1 MQEAAHRVPAAV
13 TVRQV
18 DTLQWLISLG
28 LLQTTALLAMQGDMV
43 LVVAQLA
50 YALVTVPQVD
60 TLQLLTSLAP
70 LQTIAS
76 RVMLANTVR
85 EAAHRVPAVAT
96 VR

>member
-1 MQEAAHRVPAAV
+1 MSMLRAVRLHQTVYHVMQESTVQEAAHRVLAAV

-50 YALVTVPQVD
+50 YALVTV
-60 TLQLLTSLAP
+60 
-70 LQTIAS
+70 
-76 RVMLANTVR
+76 
-85 EAAHRVPAVAT
+85 H
-96 VR
+96 

>member
-1 MQEAAHRVPAAV
+1 MLRAVRLHQTVYHVMQESTVQEAAHRVLAAV

-50 YALVTVPQVD
+50 YALVTV
-60 TLQLLTSLAP
+60 
-70 LQTIAS
+70 
-76 RVMLANTVR
+76 
-85 EAAHRVPAVAT
+85 H
-96 VR
+96 

>member
-1 MQEAAHRVPAAV
+1 MPAAV

-50 YALVTVPQVD
+50 YALVTV
-60 TLQLLTSLAP
+60 
-70 LQTIAS
+70 
-76 RVMLANTVR
+76 
-85 EAAHRVPAVAT
+85 H
-96 VR
+96 

>member
-1 MQEAAHRVPAAV
+1 MLMLLAARQHLTVSLVPLANMAQEAVQRVLAAV

-18 DTLQWLISLG
+18 DTLQWLTSLG

-70 LQTIAS
+70 LQTI
-76 RVMLANTVR
+76 V
-85 EAAHRVPAVAT
+85 
-96 VR
+96 

>member
-1 MQEAAHRVPAAV
+1 MSMSRAVRLHRTVYHVMQESTVQEAAHRVLAAV

-50 YALVTVPQVD
+50 YALVTV
-60 TLQLLTSLAP
+60 
-70 LQTIAS
+70 
-76 RVMLANTVR
+76 
-85 EAAHRVPAVAT
+85 H
-96 VR
+96 